1 MSISNQQNKETDHY
15 IMGPIALIILDGF
28 GLAPPSPSNAV
39 YLANTPIFDELWQ
52 THAHTTLHASGEAV
66 GLPAGQMG
74 NSEVGHLNL
83 GAGRIV
89 RQKQTHIQALIDN
102 KQFFDN
108 AVLRQVCE
116 VFEQGKALHLM
127 GLVSDGG
134 VHSDLSHLYA
144 LLELTQHF
152 EHPKVYLHAFTD
164 GRDVGPTTG
173 KGFLTELEARLR
185 EMNGVKLATV
195 SGRYYSMDRDN
206 RWARTQLAYDA
217 IVDGKANLTARTG
230 ADAVQAAYDRGETD
244 EFIKPTVL
252 LNQAGEPVTT
262 MQEGDSVFFFNFRAD
277 RARQLTYAL
286 LDQDFTGF
294 ERNRIVNNLRYA
306 SMMKYADNIIAPFA
320 FQLPEIHNC
329 LADVLSQAGK
339 TQYHSAETEKYPH
352 VTFFFN
358 ATREKPFPGETHSL
372 TPSPKVA
379 TYDLQPEMN
388 APALAAATV
397 ERILNHDDDFL
408 LINFANPDM
417 VGHTGVIPAAVAA
430 CEASDKGLGQILSAL
445 RQKDGKA
452 IIVADHGNCE
462 KMIDDDGGPH
472 TAHTTNLVPCILVDT
487 DYQGTLLQEG
497 KLGDIAPTILE
508 LMGLQQPIEMSGIS
522 LLQK

>member
-1 MSISNQQNKETDHY
+1 MT
-15 IMGPIALIILDGF
+15 PIALIILDGF
-28 GLAPPSPSNAV
+28 GLAPPSAGNAV
-39 YLANTPIFDELWQ
+39 YLANTPVFDELWQ
-52 THAHTTLHASGEAV
+52 TYAHTRLHASGEAV

-102 KQFFDN
+102 GQFFEN
-108 AVLRQVCE
+108 PVLRQICQ

-134 VHSDLSHLYA
+134 VHSDLPHLYA
-144 LLELTQHF
+144 LLELTQRV
-152 EHPKVYLHAFTD
+152 EQPQVYIHAFTD

-173 KGFLTELEARLR
+173 KGFLAELDARVGQ
-185 EMNGVKLATV
+185 MKGVKLATV
-195 SGRYYSMDRDN
+195 SGRYYAMDRDK
-206 RWARTQLAYDA
+206 RWARTQLAYEA
-217 IVDGKANLTARTG
+217 IVDGQAPFTARTG
-230 ADAVQAAYDRGETD
+230 VEAVQAAYERGETD

-252 LNQAGEPVTT
+252 LNENNHNQNQAGRFVTT
-262 MQEGDSVFFFNFRAD
+262 IQDGDGIFFFNFRAD

-286 LDQDFTGF
+286 LDHDFTGF
-294 ERNRIVNNLRYA
+294 ERPRVVHDLHYA
-306 SMMKYADNIIAPFA
+306 SMMKYADRLTAPFA

-329 LADVLSQAGK
+329 LAEVLAQAGK

-358 ATREKPFPGETHSL
+358 ATQEQPFPGETHRM

-379 TYDLQPEMN
+379 TYDLQPEMS
-388 APALAAATV
+388 APELSAATV
-397 ERILNHDDDFL
+397 ERIQHHDDDFI

-417 VGHTGVIPAAVAA
+417 VGHTGVISAAIAA
-430 CEASDKGLGQILSAL
+430 CEASDKGLGQILTAL
-445 RQKDGKA
+445 RQKGGKA

-472 TAHTTNLVPCILVDT
+472 TAHTTNPVPCIVVD
-487 DYQGTLLQEG
+487 DNYQGTLHTDG
-497 KLGDIAPTILE
+497 KLGDIAPTILD
-508 LMGLQQPIEMSGIS
+508 LMGLSQPSEMTGVS